1 MICCVSQ
8 NNVLLCK
15 ETILK
20 SDFTLKQT
28 KYTMHFLYPCLTK
41 YQSFDPAIKYLEVK
55 FKRGLHNV

>member
-41 YQSFDPAIKYLEVK
+41 YQSFDPAIK
-55 FKRGLHNV
+55 